1 MGGTCFCGAPSR
13 SRCVSCATRYC
24 SRACQLLAW
33 PEHRAQCPKV
43 YVDERARE
51 LRASRKILA
60 GETILENEEPFII
73 TSVVVDIRQHDRL
86 YNSRPAWQLAEIA
99 IRSGLELGPAP
110 DPGSWEDADTR
121 VLRRITEAYGATEAD
136 VRRAYAACV
145 EGNSVARVTCVRSTG
160 GPSGPS
166 GCVQLPVQYGMFH
179 KASFVCYDNS
189 SGNAIAT
196 IGTDSPRITLLA
208 TANIRRGDKIKV
220 NDTES
225 RARQALVHRDEVCT
239 FRRP

>member
-136 VRRAYAACV
+136 RCKARVRSVCGGEFRRARDLRPFY
-145 EGNSVARVTCVRSTG
+145 RRTQRTQWMR
-160 GPSGPS
+160 P
-166 GCVQLPVQYGMFH
+166 
-179 KASFVCYDNS
+179 
-189 SGNAIAT
+189 AT
-196 IGTDSPRITLLA
+196 RT
-208 TANIRRGDKIKV
+208 IRHV
-220 NDTES
+220 
-225 RARQALVHRDEVCT
+225 
-239 FRRP
+239 P